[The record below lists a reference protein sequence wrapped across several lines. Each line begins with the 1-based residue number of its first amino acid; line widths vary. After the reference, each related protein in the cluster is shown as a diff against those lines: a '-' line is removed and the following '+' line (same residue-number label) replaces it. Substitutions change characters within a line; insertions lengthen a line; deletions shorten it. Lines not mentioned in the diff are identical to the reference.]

1 LSVDDPYESPKS
13 IISSESDQS
22 ATQGTTHN
30 EYEGLGGWL
39 ILVGLGIVVSP
50 IRIIA
55 QVYPSYSAIFS
66 DGTFTALSTPGNE
79 SYNMTLAMIIIGEIA
94 INIGLMLAWLYI
106 AFLFFTKKRI
116 FPRWYIGIL
125 VFTLVFIIIDALV
138 FKLLLPG
145 GLMFDPATIKE
156 IMRSTIALFIWGT
169 YTLVSKRVKATFVR

>member
-1 LSVDDPYESPKS
+1 
-13 IISSESDQS
+13 
-22 ATQGTTHN
+22 
-30 EYEGLGGWL
+30 
-39 ILVGLGIVVSP
+39 
-50 IRIIA
+50 
-55 QVYPSYSAIFS
+55 
-66 DGTFTALSTPGNE
+66 
-79 SYNMTLAMIIIGEIA
+79 MTLAMIIIGEIA